1 MWRPPSSECGALQP
15 APSIGWSGLVAK
27 TPLRGLGEL
36 ALATLASYVL
46 TRQHGLV
53 WWCSAAI
60 VGAVACGRRV
70 ATLPPGSDLPRATAA
85 VLHLVLVGAAGLLWA
100 VLGALAVD
108 YPRMRRL
115 AGGGLAVSAM
125 VVVGLFP
132 ALVALLLAAADAAG
146 AAQSA

>member
-1 MWRPPSSECGALQP
+1 M
-15 APSIGWSGLVAK
+15 VANI
-27 TPLRGLGEL
+27 PRRGLSEL

-70 ATLPPGSDLPRATAA
+70 ATLPPGSDLPRATTA
-85 VLHLVLVGAAGLLWA
+85 VLHLVLVGAAGLLSA

-115 AGGGLAVSAM
+115 AGGGLAVSAV